1 MKIFDADFVFI
12 TEFICYDDACHLKK
26 YAQNSVRR
34 NITQTAQKMAEME
47 MIVDCFHFKNH
58 VDRWCKEHCNPYNS
72 NDLKV
77 SAIESLSSDV
87 TFPWC

>member
-12 TEFICYDDACHLKK
+12 TEFIYYDDACHLK
-26 YAQNSVRR
+26 QC
-34 NITQTAQKMAEME
+34 AQKLAEME

-77 SAIESLSSDV
+77 SAITLVISFVSMNKATQTGLK
-87 TFPWC
+87 W